1 MKNSIRLGWRWWLIL
16 GGCVLA
22 SAATAP
28 APRPPDPLDE
38 IISARRRGEPPGD
51 ANAEQEA
58 IQKRLVTTSNAEHTA
73 MTNAYLAQVKAS
85 IIDPEHHAG
94 WPCRSW
100 LVYQP
105 TPRRQITPILKLR
118 FERTPD
124 AMLAYAVI
132 CPALYAKDEALLN
145 RALAYLEKNDP
156 FLHQRAN
163 EQMKSFWMSFIA
175 DALKRQTPTSKQAN
189 AEKDLIFQLSK
200 P

>member
-1 MKNSIRLGWRWWLIL
+1 MLVV
-16 GGCVLA
+16 CVLA
-22 SAATAP
+22 PAATAP

-38 IISARRRGEPPGD
+38 IISARRRGDLPGD
-51 ANAEQEA
+51 PNAEQDA
-58 IQKRLVTTSNAEHTA
+58 IQKRLSTAATAERTA

-85 IIDPEHHAG
+85 IIDPENHGG

-100 LVYQP
+100 LVVQS
-105 TPRRQITPILKLR
+105 TPRRMITPLLKTR

-124 AMLAYAVI
+124 AGLAFAVI

-156 FLHQRAN
+156 FLHQLAN
-163 EQMKSFWMSFIA
+163 QQMKSFWMPFIA
-175 DALKRQTPTSKQAN
+175 DMLRKQTPASKQAN